1 MKIERTRTPEKRRE
15 RSPVKPKLERRI
27 DRSPEGSS
35 RRREDDR
42 RKSPRRDRS
51 RDRAK
56 ESRSRDHREPPRKEN
71 RERSREKSHKSDSR
85 NGRDK
90 SRDRSDSRK
99 ERDRPAN
106 GTSRDRDRKRSDD
119 RDRSRDSRR
128 SRDRSPNRSM
138 EIAKFDDRNG
148 GGGPRGGKTN
158 GNDWSVAT
166 EISTEPVRLAE
177 DFADPDREPLETAY
191 GVQFPLDFFRLYELM
206 CKLSPVN
213 TFVNR
218 QGDVFLTSILYFS
231 STIR

>member
-1 MKIERTRTPEKRRE
+1 VKIEQTRTPEKRRE

-27 DRSPEGSS
+27 DRSPDGS

-51 RDRAK
+51 RERVK
-56 ESRSRDHREPPRKEN
+56 ESRSKDHRDPPRKEI
-71 RERSREKSHKSDSR
+71 REKSREKSHKSDSR
-85 NGRDK
+85 NGRER

-99 ERDRPAN
+99 ERDRPSN
-106 GTSRDRDRKRSDD
+106 GTSRDRKRSDD
-119 RDRSRDSRR
+119 RSRDTRR
-128 SRDRSPNRSM
+128 SRDRSPNRTM

-148 GGGPRGGKTN
+148 GGGARGGKTN

-166 EISTEPVRLAE
+166 EICHEPVRLAE

-206 CKLSPVN
+206 CKLSPVIF
-213 TFVNR
+213 TPK
-218 QGDVFLTSILYFS
+218 DI
-231 STIR
+231 IPI